1 MDANRIIA
9 RYLTDEDL
17 LEQFRASDGV
27 CERAQELLAEIE
39 RRRLPY

>member
-1 MDANRIIA
+1 MDPNRIIA

-27 CERAQELLAEIE
+27 CDRARELLAEIE
-39 RRRLPY
+39 KRGLAY